1 MRVDRII
8 SDLGLADTSAEVGD
22 VFRARL
28 EEEGERF
35 LRAGGTLAWSE
46 WCLLDEVTREAFRV
60 AGDRVRWETAAI
72 AGASARE
79 PHVAR
84 AILAGVE
91 VADVLVRDALAA
103 TMAEISAG
111 KEARP

>member
-8 SDLGLADTSAEVGD
+8 SDLGLAGAAGEVGD
-22 VFRARL
+22 VFRSRL
-28 EEEGERF
+28 EEEAERF

-60 AGDRVRWETAAI
+60 AGDRVRWEAAAI
-72 AGASARE
+72 SGASAGA
-79 PHVAR
+79 PQVAR

-111 KEARP
+111 KEGQA